1 MKSNVVFAVMTAL
14 LFVCLA
20 PLNAQTDMIWDAYGL
35 GFTLEKGMKITE
47 NDGETF
53 TAERNDLFLTIV
65 PIKDREIT
73 EDDLSDAVVTMAGE
87 MDYDSLTD
95 ADELELNDL
104 FGYYVEGTKDGA
116 HAVVIALMDVESAN
130 NYLAVIVFTPEVRNK
145 AIQLARS
152 FYAYDE

>member
-1 MKSNVVFAVMTAL
+1 
-14 LFVCLA
+14 
-20 PLNAQTDMIWDAYGL
+20 
-35 GFTLEKGMKITE
+35 
-47 NDGETF
+47 
-53 TAERNDLFLTIV
+53 
-65 PIKDREIT
+65 
-73 EDDLSDAVVTMAGE
+73 